1 MRTFLVTGGAGFI
14 GSNFVHYLRRHHPKD
29 RVVVLDALTYAGSL
43 ASLPPFDPIEDQQL
57 KFWYGNVKN
66 GPLVDALVGEADVV
80 VHFAAETHVTRSI
93 YDNYSFFET
102 DVLGTQ
108 TVANAIVKHRSRIQ
122 RFVHISSSEVY
133 GTAETP
139 RMAEDHPLNPRSP
152 YASAKAG
159 ADRLVASY
167 FYSWEIPAV
176 ILRPFN
182 NFGPR
187 QHLEKVI
194 PRFVTNSLLGEE
206 LHVHG
211 DGEAR
216 RDFIYVEETCRAI
229 DLAIHAPAP
238 KVVGEVINIGTG
250 SDVSTNEIATQVLS
264 TMKRPTNAWR
274 FIGDRPGQVRRHTA
288 ETTKAK
294 KLLDFESMVSFDDG
308 LARTIAWYTENRKW
322 WEAQLWMRKVPIRTA
337 EGKVEYH

>member
-14 GSNFVHYLRRHHPKD
+14 GSNFVHWLRREHPRD
-29 RVVVLDALTYAGSL
+29 RVIVLDALTYAGSL
-43 ASLPPFDPIEDQQL
+43 ASLPPFDPIEDQSL

-66 GPLVDALVGEADVV
+66 GPLVDALVAEADVV

-108 TVANAIVKHRSRIQ
+108 TVANAVVKQRDRIE

-139 RMAEDHPLNPRSP
+139 RMSEDHPLNPRSP

-167 FYSWEIPAV
+167 FYSWQIPAV

-194 PRFVTNSLLGEE
+194 PRFVTSSLLGEG
-206 LHVHG
+206 LNVHG

-216 RDFIYVEETCRAI
+216 RDFIYVEERLRRLREAARLVASAHAERVIHRDAPRRA
-229 DLAIHAPAP
+229 LAGAR
-238 KVVGEVINIGTG
+238 
-250 SDVSTNEIATQVLS
+250 L
-264 TMKRPTNAWR
+264 
-274 FIGDRPGQVRRHTA
+274 PGH
-288 ETTKAK
+288 E
-294 KLLDFESMVSFDDG
+294 
-308 LARTIAWYTENRKW
+308 
-322 WEAQLWMRKVPIRTA
+322 
-337 EGKVEYH
+337 H